1 MFRCG
6 LWGVWLFARPRWRA
20 RARRAAGRGSVR
32 EAPRR
37 PSGKPQAEPVLAPR
51 PPAPPARPPRGRGSG
66 TRMRARAGVH
76 GFGYRRSR
84 RPGPGLD
91 ELDAATRGRV
101 DRGPGGRR
109 ARRRA
114 RGGASAECCGSTG
127 ARADGSQHAATRP
140 GARLST
146 IERQYSFFENSTVRV
161 HKHGPRTPREL
172 TMRGTRV
179 TRVCSDG
186 AIPGRFW
193 PILDFSCRRHTP
205 RVS

>member
-1 MFRCG
+1 MYYLTLRESIPVAVTPPSTTLG
-6 LWGVWLFARPRWRA
+6 DAHA
-20 RARRAAGRGSVR
+20 RARRRTRLRLPTV
-32 EAPRR
+32 
-37 PSGKPQAEPVLAPR
+37 
-51 PPAPPARPPRGRGSG
+51 APPGARP
-66 TRMRARAGVH
+66 
-76 GFGYRRSR
+76 
-84 RPGPGLD
+84 
-91 ELDAATRGRV
+91 
-101 DRGPGGRR
+101 RR
-109 ARRRA
+109 ARRRHPRQSRSWA
-114 RGGASAECCGSTG
+114 GRETGAAQSQRGSECAECCGSTG

>member
-1 MFRCG
+1 
-6 LWGVWLFARPRWRA
+6 
-20 RARRAAGRGSVR
+20 
-32 EAPRR
+32 
-37 PSGKPQAEPVLAPR
+37 
-51 PPAPPARPPRGRGSG
+51 
-66 TRMRARAGVH
+66 MRARAGVH

-109 ARRRA
+109 ARRA
-114 RGGASAECCGSTG
+114 EPEGESAEFG